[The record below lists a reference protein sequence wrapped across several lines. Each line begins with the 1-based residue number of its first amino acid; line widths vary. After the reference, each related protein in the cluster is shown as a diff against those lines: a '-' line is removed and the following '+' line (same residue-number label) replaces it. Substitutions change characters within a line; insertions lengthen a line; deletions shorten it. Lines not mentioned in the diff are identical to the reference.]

1 MAIQQTY
8 YILQYCIGTIQT
20 NQKSI
25 MKEIKEIKGRE
36 KNSWIACKEKEVT
49 SISIHIL

>member
-20 NQKSI
+20 NQKLI
-25 MKEIKEIKGRE
+25 MKEIKEKEE
-36 KNSWIACKEKEVT
+36 KKIVGLHVKKKEVT
-49 SISIHIL
+49 SISICTL